1 MCANVCYNYSMEEM
15 NMKRY
20 IVEMDDD
27 LSCIYEDIAKMNK
40 KNVEECLAII
50 LKRVILTMIRQDESD
65 KNKPS

>member
-1 MCANVCYNYSMEEM
+1 MEEM

-50 LKRVILTMIRQDESD
+50 LKRVILTMIRQDDSD